1 MLGEPLHQMAVVL
14 VDAMHRKGQQHQ
26 ARPGRC
32 ALTDGDIGAT
42 GWRAVPLTILTANS
56 SFAAE
61 NAARS
66 AGARSRMPSLMF
78 ATSSSVADDGSI
90 A

>member
-32 ALTDGDIGAT
+32 IDRRRHRGHRLESRPPDHPDGEFVIRRRGGPFGRRALQ
-42 GWRAVPLTILTANS
+42 N
-56 SFAAE
+56 AE
-61 NAARS
+61 LDVRDELF
-66 AGARSRMPSLMF
+66 G
-78 ATSSSVADDGSI
+78 G
-90 A
+90 